1 MEFDK
6 DFTILTVSDNYA
18 SLDILVGILMPY
30 YNIKKAV
37 STNEA
42 FDLLNN
48 EDVNL
53 IILDIAIHNNEYH
66 EFLKDIKSNE
76 ETMRIPVILIGDS
89 SRPEYEEKS
98 FALGA
103 VDYISKPFMA
113 SIIKARINNQ
123 RLIVKQIKAIEE
135 LGMLDPLTCIA
146 NRRGFNVRVKQEW
159 LRAAREKTCFSLAIA
174 DIDHFKD
181 FNDKYGH
188 VQGDVLLSMLA
199 KQLVSMMRRP
209 ADFVA
214 RWGGE
219 EFVMMFP
226 NTELKG
232 ILKYLETVRESVQKM
247 VIPDLPSTTISI
259 GVAAIVP
266 TLDKSIDDF
275 FAQADKALYEAK
287 NTGRNKVCS
296 FSSCLE

>member
-18 SLDILVGILMPY
+18 SLDILGSILMPY
-30 YNIKKAV
+30 YDIKKAG
-37 STNEA
+37 STGEA
-42 FDLLNN
+42 AILLND

-53 IILDIAIHNNEYH
+53 IILDITIHNNDH
-66 EFLKDIKSNE
+66 HDFLKDVKSNE
-76 ETMRIPVILIGDS
+76 KTMRIPVVLIGDS
-89 SRPEYEEKS
+89 SRPEHEEKS

-113 SIIKARINNQ
+113 SIVKARVNNQ
-123 RLIVKQIKAIEE
+123 RMIVKQIKAIEE
-135 LGMLDPLTCIA
+135 LGMLDPLTDIA
-146 NRRGFNVRVKQEW
+146 NRRGFNNRIKQEW
-159 LRAAREKTCFSLAIA
+159 LRAVRDKTCISLAIA

-188 VQGDVLLSMLA
+188 AQGDVLLSMLA

-232 ILKYLETVRESVQKM
+232 IIKYLETIRESVKKM

-266 TLDKSIDDF
+266 TLDKSMDDF
-275 FAQADKALYEAK
+275 FSQADKALYEAK

-296 FSSCLE
+296 YNT

>member
-6 DFTILTVSDNYA
+6 EFTILTVSDNNA
-18 SLDILVGILMPY
+18 SLDILGSILMPY
-30 YNIKKAV
+30 YNVKKTV
-37 STNEA
+37 STSEA
-42 FDLLNN
+42 FGLLKNK
-48 EDVNL
+48 DIHL
-53 IILDIAIHNNEYH
+53 IILDMAIHDKDCH
-66 EFLKDIKSNE
+66 EFLVDIKSKE
-76 ETMRIPVILIGDS
+76 ETMRIPVVLIGDS

-98 FALGA
+98 FTLGA
-103 VDYISKPFMA
+103 ADYISKPFRS
-113 SIIKARINNQ
+113 SIVKARINNQ
-123 RLIVKQIKAIEE
+123 RLIVKQIGAIEE
-135 LGMLDPLTCIA
+135 LGMLDPLTGVA
-146 NRRGFNVRVKQEW
+146 NRRGFNNRIKQEW
-159 LRAAREKTCFSLAIA
+159 LRASRDRTCISLAIA
-174 DIDHFKD
+174 DIDHFKI

-188 VQGDVLLSMLA
+188 VQGDVLLCLLA

-232 ILKYLETVRESVQKM
+232 ILKYLEKIRESVQKM

-266 TLDKSIDDF
+266 TTDKSIEEF
-275 FAQADKALYEAK
+275 FSQADKALYEAK
-287 NTGRNKVCS
+287 NTGRNRVCCS
-296 FSSCLE
+296 V

>member
-6 DFTILTVSDNYA
+6 DFTILTVSDNCA
-18 SLDILVGILMPY
+18 SLDILGSILAPY
-30 YNIKKAV
+30 YDIKKAG
-37 STNEA
+37 STGEA
-42 FDLLNN
+42 ANLLKD
-48 EDVNL
+48 EDINL
-53 IILDIAIHNNEYH
+53 IILDIAIHNNDYH

-76 ETMRIPVILIGDS
+76 ETMRIPVVLIGDS
-89 SRPEYEEKS
+89 SRPEHEEKS

-113 SIIKARINNQ
+113 SIIKARVNNQ
-123 RLIVKQIKAIEE
+123 RMIVNQIRAIEE
-135 LGMLDPLTCIA
+135 LGMLDPLTDIA
-146 NRRGFNVRVKQEW
+146 NRRGFDNRIKQEW
-159 LRAAREKTCFSLAIA
+159 LRAARDKTCISLAIA

-232 ILKYLETVRESVQKM
+232 IIKYLETIRESVQKM

-266 TLDKSIDDF
+266 TLEKSMEDF
-275 FAQADKALYEAK
+275 FSQADKALYEAK

-296 FSSCLE
+296 YNT